1 MNSWHHI
8 GAHRYCAEE
17 SLFLW
22 EPHGAMSPEECRQF
36 LAALDAVGA
45 RTKPLFVVLDQR
57 AAAPASADVRR
68 LVVEYLRE
76 VRPTVF
82 CAFVGSPVMQR
93 ALNQLI
99 ISAARL
105 LYGYELRNAQY
116 ASVEVALAELRKMR
130 DRLSIASAS

>member
-1 MNSWHHI
+1 MQT
-8 GAHRYCAEE
+8 
-17 SLFLW
+17 
-22 EPHGAMSPEECRQF
+22 EECLQF
-36 LAALDAVGA
+36 LAVLDAIGA
-45 RTKPLFVVLDQR
+45 RTKPMFLVFDQR
-57 AAAPASADVRR
+57 EAAPASAEVRR

-99 ISAARL
+99 ISAAHL

-116 ASVEVALAELRKMR
+116 ASVEIALAELRRMR
-130 DRLSIASAS
+130 DRSPSPGAP